1 MGGRA
6 TYRRVVSAEEAR
18 EGYVL
23 VEKARLRSFP
33 PEGEAFRLEGRETT
47 VESYGCACRGPE
59 RPHRHWFLRL
69 GGLTPGAV
77 VEIVREADGAYALR
91 RS

>member
-1 MGGRA
+1 MGGRT

-23 VEKARLRSFP
+23 VEKARLSLFP
-33 PEGEAFRLEGRETT
+33 PEGEAFPLEGRETT
-47 VESYGCACRGPE
+47 VESYGCTCRGPE

-69 GGLTPGAV
+69 DGLTPGGV
-77 VEIVREADGAYALR
+77 VEIVRETNGSYGLR